1 VRRRLVPLAIIVAF
15 SGVLLSYLVYT
26 WQIAQELRRDA
37 ALFSRIYFQVVQAA
51 ASPEGLTPEGELA
64 LLFDLYDLG
73 VPVVQTDLEGNP
85 ALVRNLPFEAS
96 LDDPQDL
103 ERVRDYVDRLDL
115 ENQPLVDADKNFQ
128 VHYGEP
134 LFLRRLKWIP
144 WLQAAL
150 LLGVVGTAIWMLR
163 TSAQSQRER
172 IWTSMAR
179 ESAHQMG
186 TPLSSLVGWLELLED
201 SVPVGTFSQDGI
213 NVLAEMEHDVQ
224 RLDKVSR
231 RFDLIGRP
239 PALQPVDVTAV
250 IQRLADYFQARLP
263 SMGARVQLNVDL
275 PTDCPKVLG
284 NETLLEWAFE
294 NLFKNSLDSL
304 AGREGR
310 ISVTFAG
317 VHAGRYHIRFA
328 DDGPGIPSDL
338 QTRLFEV
345 GVTTK
350 TGGWGVGLSLARR
363 IIVEMHGGSV
373 RLEHSASGASFSLE
387 LPVHE
392 AEA

>member
-1 VRRRLVPLAIIVAF
+1 MRRRLVPLAIIVAF